1 MRRLFRALSTLALLA
16 AVAAFGHELQLSAS
30 EPTYRIVALGE
41 LWAWLHANS
50 LIGLQ
55 AAIEGASPWLWRA
68 IALPILMGPAW
79 AFALGLGIVLRV
91 LGGRAHPRTTT
102 ASVGDAARLRR
113 GLQQLVRT
121 RARRKPGATSATT
134 EPKRPSPEPA
144 TPDRSRGTPQSRREP
159 TVIRRS

>member
-30 EPTYRIVALGE
+30 GPTYRIVALGE

-50 LIGLQ
+50 LIGMQ

-91 LGGRAHPRTTT
+91 LGGPVRRGTTI
-102 ASVGDAARLRR
+102 AKIGDAARLRR

-121 RARRKPGATSATT
+121 RALQKARAASAAI
-134 EPKRPSPEPA
+134 EPERPSSEPA
-144 TPDRSRGTPQSRREP
+144 APDRSRVVPQQRREP
-159 TVIRRS
+159 TVIR